1 MAKNTAVTF
10 VEVYGGYIGRAAD
23 GRRWRITPAARGWL
37 LEFRDRTDT
46 APTEAGT
53 HRTLADA
60 AAEAGTGSVVVNR
73 SRSIRTSHEG
83 DQLALPRFD
92 HSHR

>member
-1 MAKNTAVTF
+1 MGDNAAVTF
-10 VEVYGGYIGRAAD
+10 VEVYGGYIGRAVG

-37 LEFRDRTDT
+37 LEFRDGVDT

-53 HRTLADA
+53 HATLADA
-60 AAEAGTGSVVVNR
+60 AAHAGTGSVVVGS

-83 DQLALPRFD
+83 DQLTLPRSG
-92 HSHR
+92 HSRR